1 MNRSTSVNL
10 KCLRFLIGQ
19 AAIACSINLIGM
31 MGATIAAE
39 PPPQSSPPIQTTS
52 VEPDKSSGSD
62 LGITAEIATP
72 ETMSPETRAAS
83 TTFFTQAPASEIFLE
98 DGSSAQSLPLKTNSS
113 SVEPEKGSDSSL
125 KTAAEITTPEAIF
138 SESSAAS
145 TTLPAQPS
153 ATEITFE
160 DESPIFT
167 VPLSNFAASALESG
181 TVRVAQTESA
191 DSEDL
196 PVSYKAADLGA
207 PTAMNFADSDVFQ
220 LAELTQSPNPASEV
234 QRPPPISR
242 ALNLWSVRSL
252 RKPVGRKVLDTG
264 VSIAGPKLRDMSES
278 FWTRDYLTGN
288 WGGLRDEL
296 YDSGIEF
303 TFAAFIDVFSNIS
316 GGNSQNTAYS
326 SVNTISF
333 DFFTDRLGLWP
344 HGQIHWTNA
353 WIDGANVSVGRNY
366 AGALNSVF
374 FADPPRRGLRLFEL
388 WYGHKFFEDQLD
400 VRLGKIYPFVKFGIS
415 QVATVFQNS
424 NFGYPGFIGTN
435 PSFGYSTLYG
445 AAPFGLEV
453 LYSPKDSPWFV
464 QTMVMDGFDDPTAGP
479 YANNK
484 NSNSNG
490 LDLISLSSK
499 EGAEGI
505 LEVGYK
511 LNQEKGATGLPGT
524 YRAGFQWH
532 TGEFESFTKDA
543 NGQNRTFPFAS
554 SRATER
560 GNHAFYFVGEQ
571 MLYRESPDPKDRTQG
586 LSAFLKGT
594 IAPPGDI
601 NTIDFNVAGGLVYE
615 GPFPGRDRD
624 LIGIGIAHTKLSSG
638 IRELARNSIGIDPT
652 VTEIPSGETA
662 LELMYA
668 AEISPWWLLIFSVQH
683 IINPSFNAFEDTPN
697 ATVIGVSSR
706 FGL

>member
-1 MNRSTSVNL
+1 
-10 KCLRFLIGQ
+10 
-19 AAIACSINLIGM
+19 
-31 MGATIAAE
+31 
-39 PPPQSSPPIQTTS
+39 
-52 VEPDKSSGSD
+52 
-62 LGITAEIATP
+62 
-72 ETMSPETRAAS
+72 
-83 TTFFTQAPASEIFLE
+83 
-98 DGSSAQSLPLKTNSS
+98 
-113 SVEPEKGSDSSL
+113 
-125 KTAAEITTPEAIF
+125 
-138 SESSAAS
+138 
-145 TTLPAQPS
+145 
-153 ATEITFE
+153 
-160 DESPIFT
+160 
-167 VPLSNFAASALESG
+167 
-181 TVRVAQTESA
+181 
-191 DSEDL
+191 
-196 PVSYKAADLGA
+196 
-207 PTAMNFADSDVFQ
+207 
-220 LAELTQSPNPASEV
+220 
-234 QRPPPISR
+234 
-242 ALNLWSVRSL
+242 
-252 RKPVGRKVLDTG
+252 
-264 VSIAGPKLRDMSES
+264 
-278 FWTRDYLTGN
+278 
-288 WGGLRDEL
+288 
-296 YDSGIEF
+296 
-303 TFAAFIDVFSNIS
+303 
-316 GGNSQNTAYS
+316 
-326 SVNTISF
+326 
-333 DFFTDRLGLWP
+333 
-344 HGQIHWTNA
+344 
-353 WIDGANVSVGRNY
+353 
-366 AGALNSVF
+366 
-374 FADPPRRGLRLFEL
+374 LFEL

-479 YANNK
+479 YATNT

-668 AEISPWWLLIFSVQH
+668 AEISPWWVMIFSVQH